1 MRYQNVQ
8 WDTKLYTEIDKKL
21 YILRYYIAKKDQR
34 KFKIQNCTLLC
45 ILRYKTVL
53 KNTIMCT
60 KINYCIKGYKS
71 VFQHI
76 KLYTDLCTKI

>member
-21 YILRYYIAKKDQR
+21 YILRYYIVKKDQR

-53 KNTIMCT
+53 KNTNMCT
-60 KINYCIKGYKS
+60 RINYFIKGCNS
-71 VFQHI
+71 VFQDI
-76 KLYTDLCTKI
+76 KLYAKIA